1 MKSDTQYKNN
11 DRLED
16 RIPPALMLTITTEHS
31 SKEISVYDL
40 LAQYLGLRHLHKDI
54 YVNESG
60 EEYIRTR
67 YGFQSAMRYNQNIKI
82 SEHER
87 LVEELEYKLKIA
99 KEKSEQYTEIIK
111 ALEVKSKERKEKLKK
126 MTRPFQFEN
135 EALRREIKSLKKELN
150 EFKQVNESVINK
162 LTKLTK
168 QTKNMSDI
176 ESSSKLDWSSYND
189 IFDDKE

>member
-1 MKSDTQYKNN
+1 MDTDAQYKNN

-16 RIPPALMLTITTEHS
+16 RIPAALMLTITTEQV

-40 LAQYLGLRHLHKDI
+40 LANHLGLRYLHKDI
-54 YVNESG
+54 YVNEAG

-67 YGFQSAMRYNQNIKI
+67 YGFQSAIRYNQNVKI
-82 SEHER
+82 SESEH
-87 LVEELEYKLKIA
+87 LIAELEYKLKIA
-99 KEKSEQYTEIIK
+99 KEKTEQFAEIIK
-111 ALEVKSKERKEKLKK
+111 ALEAKSKERKEKLKK

-162 LTKLTK
+162 LTKLSK
-168 QTKNMSDI
+168 QTNDTSDI
-176 ESSSKLDWSSYND
+176 ESSSKLDWSSYTD